1 MPPKRGVL
9 LDREA
14 ELAASATA
22 LRAANDG
29 EGSLLMF
36 TGQLGIG
43 KSTLLRQL
51 SALPEARDARF
62 IRAAGAPMER
72 DFELG
77 IICQL
82 FAPVVTGV
90 PGDEESRW
98 LADADHVVRE
108 MLPEGADPMDP
119 ELWAGMRPTIPAKLH
134 ELLARLSREQTVVI
148 VVDDLQWAD
157 TPSLRLLVHL
167 AKLVADLRMVIVVTV
182 WEEWPHPGEWLLRQ
196 LAALAGTRM
205 ELHGLSLAG
214 TAAFVNRRFGRR
226 GDPKFVHAC
235 QEVSA
240 GNPLSLAT
248 VLDGLIAKE
257 APPTASQAA
266 TVRALTPAL
275 LLDQRMFCLNA
286 QPGPVRELA
295 GAMAVLAGT
304 EPELVATLA
313 GLGDAA
319 HAEALRRLGRL
330 GLLATGAAGKL
341 VDTAV
346 ERAVEETMTAEAR
359 EQLHLAAARLLH
371 RSGRPAERVA
381 AQLLSITSAQDDWTT
396 SMFRAAARATLLG
409 GAPETAARYLRCAL
423 LGSSSDGEDRARLL
437 LELAGAERGFDPV
450 SSVRHVSQAIL
461 LLPSVS
467 DRAAAAMGIPPGM
480 IGSNPMLPPVV
491 RKTAEKLGKADEL
504 TGEDREA
511 ALRLEARLRHFG
523 GADATRLGDAVARLR
538 GFTPGPPMA
547 TGGEREL
554 SAALVWA
561 ATVTGRLT
569 SGEAA
574 YLANRILAGETAS
587 PDHVH
592 TAVAS
597 LVPALIAADSAAGLG
612 AWLDGA
618 LDRARQRNSLVAQTL
633 IHAEQSL
640 LYLHNGQLAQA
651 KILALRAYEDTES
664 SWYEAIKASTSVLAA
679 IALETRDVELADRIL
694 AARPV
699 SDDLNLT
706 VHLRMLRGF
715 TASARGD
722 LPAALDSFL
731 DCGTRLLTAG
741 WVNPSLY
748 SWRVWAAH
756 LHGELGDTGKALE
769 LADQEFEL
777 ASDWGAPAARG
788 RALRARGA
796 LTEGPDGVLLLREAV
811 DALRESG
818 DRLELSKALVHLS
831 RRLRT
836 AGEADA
842 GTWLREG
849 SALAEAGGFSWAP
862 AGAAGEF
869 HGPVP
874 RLIPSGLA
882 ALTKTEQT
890 VVEFV
895 VNGRSNQDIAAV
907 MNVTRRT
914 VEKHLTSA
922 YRKLGVSGRGGL
934 ATLKR
939 LPSDTVG
946 EFPNPPRVGKITDT
960 GK

>member
-1 MPPKRGVL
+1 MPANRGVL
-9 LDREA
+9 LEREA
-14 ELAASATA
+14 ELAASVTA
-22 LRAANDG
+22 LRAANTGD
-29 EGSLLMF
+29 GSLLMF
-36 TGQLGIG
+36 TGPLGIG
-43 KSTLLRQL
+43 KSALLRQL

-62 IRAAGAPMER
+62 IRAAGVPMER

-82 FAPVVTGV
+82 FAPVVSGV
-90 PGDEESRW
+90 PGDEESQW
-98 LADADHVVRE
+98 LADADHLVRE
-108 MLPEGADPMDP
+108 LLPEGADPMDP
-119 ELWAGMRPTIPAKLH
+119 ELWTSLQPTIPAKLQ
-134 ELLARLSREQTVVI
+134 ELLARLSRDQTVVI
-148 VVDDLQWAD
+148 VVDDLHWAD
-157 TPSLRLLVHL
+157 TPSLRLLVYL

-182 WEEWPHPGEWLLRQ
+182 WEEWPHPDEWLLRE

-248 VLDGLIAKE
+248 ALDGLIAKD

-266 TVRALTPAL
+266 TVRALSPAL

-286 QPGPVRELA
+286 QPGPIRELA
-295 GAMAVLAGT
+295 GAMAVLGGT
-304 EPELVATLA
+304 EPGLLAELA
-313 GLGDAA
+313 GLGDCA
-319 HAEALRRLGRL
+319 HSEALRTLGKL
-330 GLLATGAAGKL
+330 GLLAAGTTAKL

-346 ERAVEETMTAEAR
+346 ERAVEEAMTAGVR
-359 EQLHLAAARLLH
+359 EQLHLAAAKLLH
-371 RSGRPAERVA
+371 RAGRPAEQVA
-381 AQLLSITSAQDDWTT
+381 AQLLSITSAQDSWTIG
-396 SMFRAAARATLLG
+396 MFRAAAHAALLR
-409 GAPETAARYLRCAL
+409 GAPETAARYLSRAL
-423 LGSSSDGEDRARLL
+423 LGSSADGEDRARLL
-437 LELAGAERGFDPV
+437 LELATAERGFDPV
-450 SSVRHVSQAIL
+450 SSVRHISQAIL

-467 DRAAAAMGIPPGM
+467 DRAAAAVGIPPGM
-480 IGSNPMLPPVV
+480 ISSNPMLPPMV

-504 TGEDREA
+504 TGEDRDV
-511 ALRLEARLRHFG
+511 ALRLEARLRHIG
-523 GADATRLGDAVARLR
+523 GADAAQLSAAVARLR
-538 GFTPGPPMA
+538 GFTPSPPMS

-561 ATVTGRLT
+561 ATVTRQLT

-574 YLANRILAGETAS
+574 HLAHRILAGEPPS
-587 PDHVH
+587 PEHVH
-592 TAVAS
+592 TAIAT
-597 LVPALIAADSAAGLG
+597 LVPVLIAADSAVGLDS
-612 AWLDGA
+612 WLDAA
-618 LDRARQRNSLVAQTL
+618 LDQARQRNSLVAQTL

-640 LYLHNGQLAQA
+640 LCVHNGRLAQA
-651 KILALRAYEDTES
+651 KILALRAYEETEP
-664 SWYEAIKASTSVLAA
+664 SWYKAIKASSGALAV

-722 LPAALDSFL
+722 LPAALNSFL
-731 DCGTRLLTAG
+731 DCGTQLQWAG
-741 WVNPSLY
+741 WVNSSLY
-748 SWRVWAAH
+748 PWRVWAAH
-756 LHGELGDTGKALE
+756 LHAELGDTGKALE
-769 LADQEFEL
+769 LANQEFEH
-777 ASDWGAPAARG
+777 ASAWGAPAARG
-788 RALRARGA
+788 RALRARAA
-796 LTEGPDGVLLLREAV
+796 LTEGLEGVLLLREAV
-811 DALRESG
+811 DVLRESG
-818 DRLELSKALVHLS
+818 DRLELSKALVHLG

-842 GTWLREG
+842 DTWLREG
-849 SALAEAGGFSWAP
+849 SALAEAGGFSWAT
-862 AGAAGEF
+862 ASGAEEF

-874 RLIPSGLA
+874 RLIPSGLS

-895 VNGRSNQDIAAV
+895 VNGRSNQEIAAV
-907 MNVTRRT
+907 MQVTRRT

-934 ATLKR
+934 SKLKR
-939 LPSDTVG
+939 LPSDTVE
-946 EFPNPPRVGKITDT
+946 EFPDLPRVGKITDI